1 MVEVPDYLESWI
13 QNQRWYAGKGRAPE
27 FDLIGSFDLAS
38 TDGSGA
44 RLRVDLVLDHAEH
57 PVLYQVPLTERDEP
71 LVGGEK
77 SLIAAVTAVGAEH
90 GVEQDATHYLYDG
103 PHDPA
108 FAAAMLRLILDESTL
123 TDASGTS
130 TVFGHRDL
138 DADLRIVSS
147 KVLGGEQS
155 NTSIIYV
162 TTTADGT
169 PAMPVICKLFRALH
183 DGDNPDVELTGVLGA
198 AGSTVVPRVVGH
210 LTGQWSDTAKLD
222 GVATGHLAFAQ
233 EFLPGTEDAWRV
245 AVRAAEEH
253 EDFSERARALGV
265 TTAEMHET
273 LAAALPSAATTPAD
287 IASIVESMRRR
298 FELATREVPS
308 LVEHRDELERV
319 YERAIASP
327 WLPLQRIHGDYHLGQ
342 VLSVAERGWVVL
354 DFEGEPLRPMNERN
368 SLDSP
373 LRDVAGMLRSFDYVA
388 GSFALAHPGESVADW
403 TTASRHAFVDGYIE
417 RSGHDIR
424 AHRAVLD
431 AFEIDKALYEAIYE
445 ARNRPAWLS
454 IPTDAITRLVE
465 RFAAA

>member
-1 MVEVPDYLESWI
+1 VVEIPGYLESWI

-27 FDLIGSFDLAS
+27 FELIGSFDL
-38 TDGSGA
+38 DGAADSGA
-44 RLRVDLVLDHAEH
+44 RIRIDLVLDHAEH

-71 LVGGEK
+71 LEGAEK
-77 SLIAAVTAVGAEH
+77 SLIAAVMTDDSIAQGT
-90 GVEQDATHYLYDG
+90 THYLYDG

-108 FAAAMLRLILDESTL
+108 FAAAMLRLVLDESSFV
-123 TDASGTS
+123 DSSGTK
-130 TVFGHRDL
+130 TVTGHRDL
-138 DADLRIVSS
+138 GTDLQIVSS
-147 KVLGGEQS
+147 KVLSGEQS
-155 NTSIIYV
+155 NTSIVFV
-162 TTTADGT
+162 TAGSDGS

-183 DGDNPDVELTGVLGA
+183 DGNNPDVELTGVLGA
-198 AGSTVVPRVVGH
+198 AGSAVVPRVVGH
-210 LTGQWSDTAKLD
+210 LTGQWSDTAKLH
-222 GVATGHLAFAQ
+222 GIATGHLAFAQ

-273 LAAALPSAATTPAD
+273 LASALPSAATTPAD
-287 IASIVESMRRR
+287 IASVIESMRRR
-298 FELATREVPS
+298 FDLAVREVPS
-308 LVEHRDELERV
+308 LADHAAHLESV
-319 YERAIASP
+319 YERAAASP

-388 GSFALAHPGESVADW
+388 GSFALGHPGQSVADW

-465 RFAAA
+465 RVSAA